1 MSGRQSPI
9 IDSDLFPELNRIVVA
24 LHVKSGLPYVDL
36 NDGGSFQCYFGFS
49 SQQFVFVPQNQAFL
63 P

>member
-9 IDSDLFPELNRIVVA
+9 IDSDVFPEL
-24 LHVKSGLPYVDL
+24 KSGLPYVDL